1 MVVHCLQVH
10 QNLSYIPFSTLRL
23 KSTVSRYHT
32 HVCTCTPTS
41 TSFAS
46 LCLGIFPTGSNVYVL
61 TCINT
66 VKGIIF
72 AQFATF

>member
-1 MVVHCLQVH
+1 MYENVH
-10 QNLSYIPFSTLRL
+10 QNLSYILFSALRL

-46 LCLGIFPTGSNVYVL
+46 LRLGIFATGSNAYVL
-61 TCINT
+61 TCIKT
-66 VKGIIF
+66 VKGIIST
-72 AQFATF
+72 QFATF